1 MSPTRSAVDPAG
13 ELRPPDEAV
22 VGQDVLRLEGM
33 RFFGHHGCLADER
46 SAGVHLDVD
55 VEVRTDTREAARTD
69 RVEDTIDYARLVEK
83 CRRVV
88 EDDSYHLVETVAER
102 LAEGLPGSVAC
113 GVGLTRPIL
122 DGLGAPADLDR
133 VHRGGQ
139 AERGSSTGFS
149 RVSWW
154 STGLIITTW
163 KRSSK
168 SHWNSCMS
176 CWRSL
181 GPGLRVPASRAGM

>member
-102 LAEGLPGSVAC
+102 LAERLLEDPKVGSVRVRVAK
-113 GVGLTRPIL
+113 RPPL
-122 DGLGAPADLDR
+122 AVAVDR
-133 VHRGGQ
+133 FSVTVERRRG
-139 AERGSSTGFS
+139 
-149 RVSWW
+149 
-154 STGLIITTW
+154 
-163 KRSSK
+163 
-168 SHWNSCMS
+168 
-176 CWRSL
+176 
-181 GPGLRVPASRAGM
+181 

>member
-1 MSPTRSAVDPAG
+1 VSPTRSAVDLAG
-13 ELRPPDEAV
+13 ELGPPDEAV

-88 EDDSYHLVETVAER
+88 EEDSYHLVETVAER
-102 LAEGLPGSVAC
+102 LAEGLLEDPKVASVRVRVAK
-113 GVGLTRPIL
+113 RPPL
-122 DGLGAPADLDR
+122 AVAVDR
-133 VHRGGQ
+133 FSVTVERRRG
-139 AERGSSTGFS
+139 
-149 RVSWW
+149 
-154 STGLIITTW
+154 
-163 KRSSK
+163 
-168 SHWNSCMS
+168 
-176 CWRSL
+176 
-181 GPGLRVPASRAGM
+181 